1 MTDRVKSHK
10 VYAAW
15 EYEKEEHDL
24 NEASK
29 KGLQLIRGGCFSS
42 DFKRDNSVRYVYQL
56 DYNADITDPL
66 RYRTAFEE
74 QGWEYINS
82 TFNGWHYFRK
92 PYEEGIEP
100 SEYRIYTDKQS
111 LCQMQN
117 RWLRIIG
124 VLFAVYTVMFALYL
138 ILAFQTLEPSIFM
151 ESGVFALLSITLGLG
166 LLSIIRSRRGKK
178 TALLIPIQITLP
190 ATLVIFITAIL
201 VAGFG
206 HTQVLYEENFTYIN
220 MEQNKLPISS
230 GEYTVDR
237 GREYRL
243 DLEMDAGDGEMTINI
258 VSDTGKVAYEL
269 TSAQCSITDQPVYL
283 EQGQYQTLYYYNFEQ
298 YDPMNSQVR
307 VDFVLKE

>member
-15 EYEKEEHDL
+15 EYEKEERDL

-42 DFKRDNSVRYVYQL
+42 DFRRDSSVRYVYQL
-56 DYNADITDPL
+56 DYDSEIADPL

-92 PYEEGIEP
+92 PYQEGLDP

-111 LCQMQN
+111 LHQMQN
-117 RWLRIIG
+117 RWVRIIG
-124 VLFAVYTVMFALYL
+124 ILLAVYIVMFILYL
-138 ILAFQTLEPSIFM
+138 IRAIQTLELSIFM
-151 ESGVFALLSITLGLG
+151 ECAVFALLSITMGLG
-166 LLSIIRSRRGKK
+166 LLSIIRGRKGKK
-178 TALLIPIQITLP
+178 TVLLIPIQIALP
-190 ATLVIFITAIL
+190 ASLIILIASVL
-201 VAGFG
+201 VAIFG
-206 HTQVLYEENFTYIN
+206 HTQVLYQENFTFIN
-220 MEQNKLPISS
+220 MAQDKLPLSS

-237 GREYRL
+237 SREYRL
-243 DLEMDAGDGEMTINI
+243 DLEMDAGHGEMTVNI

-269 TSAQCSITDQPVYL
+269 TSAQCSITDQRVYL
-283 EQGQYQTLYYYNFEQ
+283 EEGQYQTLYYYNFEQ
-298 YDPMNSQVR
+298 YDPMNSEVR
-307 VDFVLKE
+307 VDFVLKR